1 MISVIIPTI
10 LKIDRIY
17 QTLKELSECE
27 EVGEIILIDNTSNN
41 IPVNLPKLKYIC
53 EGKNTYINPAW
64 NKGAELA
71 TFDKLCFM
79 NDDIW
84 FDWSYLKKIS
94 PFITEDI
101 GMIGMGPD
109 CYTEDA
115 GEFVVSPVKPYPDPN
130 PMFIE
135 SKIYRTDGYGCCFF
149 IHKNN
154 WDKIPNDMKLWCGDD
169 WIFYRMKKINYSIS
183 GIKCDGYIS
192 ATLDS
197 ENLKNEFNPI
207 KENDIRIMKELIKEN
222 KIPNYIGGTIWN

>member
-27 EVGEIILIDNTSNN
+27 EVGEIILVDNTSNN

-94 PFITEDI
+94 PFITEDV
-101 GMIGMGPD
+101 GMIGMGPA

-115 GEFVVSPVKPYPDPN
+115 GEFGV
-130 PMFIE
+130 
-135 SKIYRTDGYGCCFF
+135 SKIDPHFTDNLVHRTDGYGCCFF

-154 WDKIPNDMKLWCGDD
+154 YTIIPNELKIWCGDD
-169 WIFYRMKKINYSIS
+169 WLFYQDRNSNRIIE
-183 GIKCDGYIS
+183 GVKCDGFMS
-192 ATLDS
+192 ATSDNLD
-197 ENLKNEFNPI
+197 LKSHFDEITN
-207 KENDIRIMKELIKEN
+207 NDILIMRNLIKN
-222 KIPNYIGGTIWN
+222 GYIVDYFAGSWWGQTK